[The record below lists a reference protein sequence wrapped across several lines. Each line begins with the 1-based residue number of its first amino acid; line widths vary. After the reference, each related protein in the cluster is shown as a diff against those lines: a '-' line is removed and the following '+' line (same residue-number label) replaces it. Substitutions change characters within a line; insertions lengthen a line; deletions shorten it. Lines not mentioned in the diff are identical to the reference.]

1 MNAQD
6 LSKEVLNEIELDKVV
21 AFAHDQMAF
30 EAVKKYVLAVALAHG
45 TFEKGK
51 PFKGNVN
58 FALNLAWPATQ
69 QNGIPRSDE
78 ELGQSIRALTYA
90 VQLVESGF
98 SEIAEMKE
106 IKKVEQVTEIKNN
119 PTE

>member
-6 LSKEVLNEIELDKVV
+6 LSKEVLNEIELDKVI
-21 AFAHDQMAF
+21 AFANDKMAF
-30 EAVKKYVLAVALAHG
+30 EAVKKYVLAVAVAHG

-58 FALNLAWPATQ
+58 YALNLAWPATQ
-69 QNGIPRSDE
+69 GTVTRTDE
-78 ELGQSIRALTYA
+78 ELGQGIRALTYA

-98 SEIAEMKE
+98 GEIAEMKE
-106 IKKVEQVTEIKNN
+106 AKKVETIKEDTSN
-119 PTE
+119 PGE